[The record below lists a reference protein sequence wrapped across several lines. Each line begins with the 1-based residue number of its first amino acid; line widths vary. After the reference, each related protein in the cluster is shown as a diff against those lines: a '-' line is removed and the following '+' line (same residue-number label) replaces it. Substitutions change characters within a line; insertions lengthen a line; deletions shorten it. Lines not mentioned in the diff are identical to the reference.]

1 LSKSTK
7 HNTQFKESIMEN
19 YFYHGIGILL
29 EGFSDEEGTG
39 TKPGFSVK
47 NDSFSVR
54 FESIQIKELT
64 NVPVEF
70 TADTID
76 DFESSYDW
84 APVMEMILECLEEY
98 HDKGAFQIQGQYLL
112 FLVSCEVSFKAWL
125 GEFGGFGL
133 LFALQHSSTQEI
145 LIDLFMENIFENPD
159 KSRSELFEDLIELY
173 ENDPQ
178 GQHLPDL
185 VGKVAAKFQTT
196 TFDFGRRK
204 MLTLKFHGSDY
215 SLIANFSVEKMRL
228 RRTLAE
234 HAAEVVARIVDD
246 VEELEIPETL
256 KEVVGEKIR
265 DHEWVAL

>member
-1 LSKSTK
+1 MFQL
-7 HNTQFKESIMEN
+7 
-19 YFYHGIGILL
+19 
-29 EGFSDEEGTG
+29 
-39 TKPGFSVK
+39 
-47 NDSFSVR
+47 
-54 FESIQIKELT
+54 
-64 NVPVEF
+64 PVEF
-70 TADTID
+70 TVDTKD
-76 DFESSYDW
+76 EFESSYDW
-84 APVMEMILECLEEY
+84 APVMEIILDCLEDY
-98 HDKGAFQIQGQYLL
+98 HDKGAFQI
-112 FLVSCEVSFKAWL
+112 SCEVSLKAWL
-125 GEFGGFGL
+125 GEIGGFGL
-133 LFALQHSSTQEI
+133 LLALQHSSKQEI
-145 LIDLFMENIFENPD
+145 LIDLCLKNILENPG
-159 KSRSELFEDLIELY
+159 KSRSELFEDLTELY

-215 SLIANFSVEKMRL
+215 FLIANFSVEKMRL

-256 KEVVGEKIR
+256 KEVVDEKIR